1 MVLLVAFIAIG
12 GLFAATFLAWRDYRE
27 SAPEPATPSAIRPA
41 APPPTSSVAA
51 AAFRR
56 PKRERPE
63 LLVLTASRGPSWVAV
78 HSNSESGD
86 ILYQGT
92 LTQGERLRYRME
104 RLAITFGLPTN
115 VDATLAGKPLTL
127 PAGVATVLLR
137 DGRLIDAG

>member
-1 MVLLVAFIAIG
+1 LVLLVAFIAIG
-12 GLFAATFLAWRDYRE
+12 GLFAATFLAWNDYRE
-27 SAPEPATPSAIRPA
+27 SAPEPVTSAVRP

-51 AAFRR
+51 AAFRPPR
-56 PKRERPE
+56 RERPD

-78 HSNSESGD
+78 RSNSESGD

-104 RLAITFGLPTN
+104 RLAITLGLPTN
-115 VDATLAGKPLTL
+115 VDATLAGKPLAL

-137 DGRLIDAG
+137 DGRLTDAG